1 MTASAKPV
9 KTLAS
14 KANEPI
20 PGMIESKSHSLWQE
34 AFQRLLRNRA
44 AMTGGIIIILLILTA
59 IFADVIAPY
68 GYEKQS
74 LLNANAVPAWITKL
88 FPSLKSYAV
97 INEQYPIGADKLG
110 RDLFSRIVYGTRVS
124 LAVAFIGPI
133 ISLLIGV
140 IYGSISG
147 FFGGRVDNIM
157 MRIVDVLYAFP
168 GLLFIILLMAFFR
181 TTLAQPEPGTFAYY
195 VGQLDSKFGGLLFIM
210 IGIGLTAWETQA
222 RMTRGQV
229 LSAREKE
236 YIEAARSIGATN
248 WRIMFR
254 HILPNI
260 LGPLI
265 VLETLSIPAYIY
277 TEAFLSFIGL
287 GVNPPTPSWGSM
299 ISDGS
304 RALRGYPNQALF
316 PALALAITMFAFN
329 FLGDG
334 LRDALEPRLRG
345 TQK

>member
-1 MTASAKPV
+1 MSAS
-9 KTLAS
+9 T
-14 KANEPI
+14 
-20 PGMIESKSHSLWQE
+20 ESRLSVSNQTRTPKSRSLWQD
-34 AFQRLLRNRA
+34 AMGRLVRNRA
-44 AMTGGIIIILLILTA
+44 AMTGGIIIIILILTA
-59 IFADVIAPY
+59 IFADVIAPFTF
-68 GYEKQS
+68 EKQS
-74 LLNANAVPAWITKL
+74 LLNANAVPTWITNV
-88 FPSLKSYAV
+88 FPSLKAYAV
-97 INEQYPIGADKLG
+97 INDEYPIGADKLG

-124 LAVAFIGPI
+124 LAVAFIGPL
-133 ISLLIGV
+133 ISLIIGV

-147 FFGGRVDNIM
+147 FFGGRIDNFM

-181 TTLAQPEPGTFAYY
+181 TTLAQPEEGTFSYY
-195 VGQLDSKFGGLLFIM
+195 IGQLDSKFGGLLFIM
-210 IGIGLTAWETQA
+210 IGIGLTGWETQA
-222 RMTRGQV
+222 RLTRGQV
-229 LSAREKE
+229 LSVREKE
-236 YIEAARSIGATN
+236 YIEAARTIGMSN

-265 VLETLSIPAYIY
+265 VLETLSIPGYIY

-299 ISDGS
+299 IAEGS
-304 RALRGYPNQALF
+304 RALRAYPNQAIF
-316 PALALAITMFAFN
+316 PALALAATMFAFN

-345 TQK
+345 HQE

>member
-1 MTASAKPV
+1 MA
-9 KTLAS
+9 TLTNPLHTTV
-14 KANEPI
+14 NEP
-20 PGMIESKSHSLWQE
+20 PKVKSRSLWQE
-34 AFQRLLRNRA
+34 AMGRLVRNRA
-44 AMTGGIIIILLILTA
+44 AVVGGAIIILMVLTA
-59 IFADVIAPY
+59 IFADVIAPFPY
-68 GYEKQS
+68 DKQS
-74 LLNANAVPAWITKL
+74 LLKANAVPTWITKV

-97 INEQYPIGADKLG
+97 IEDNFQMGADSLG
-110 RDLFSRIVYGTRVS
+110 RDLFSRIIYGTRVS

-133 ISLLIGV
+133 ISLIIGV

-147 FFGGRVDNIM
+147 FFGGHVDNIM

-181 TTLAQPEPGTFAYY
+181 TTLAQPPEGTFAYY

-210 IGIGLTAWETQA
+210 IGIGLTGWETQA
-222 RMTRGQV
+222 RLTRGQV
-229 LSAREKE
+229 LSVREKE
-236 YIEAARSIGATN
+236 YIEAARTIGATN
-248 WRIMFR
+248 SRIMFR

-260 LGPLI
+260 LGPL
-265 VLETLSIPAYIY
+265 VVVETLSIPGYIY

-299 ISDGS
+299 IAAGS
-304 RALRGYPNQALF
+304 RALRAYPNQAIF

-345 TQK
+345 TQE